1 LLNMRAAIA
10 LTTVVLLADGC
21 AGRVNEVMKSWV
33 GHHYSDLI
41 AAWGP
46 PAQVLDD
53 GSGGKIMTW
62 ASTRSF
68 TSPGYATTN
77 TTANVYGSYGTANS
91 VTTYTP
97 PQTTSYTA
105 SRTFWVNT
113 DGIIYRWAWQGM

>member
-1 LLNMRAAIA
+1 MLPGVLCHLYLVAPATTTGGADLLNMRAAIA

-62 ASTRSF
+62 ASTRS
-68 TSPGYATTN
+68 PLCQYE
-77 TTANVYGSYGTANS
+77 
-91 VTTYTP
+91 
-97 PQTTSYTA
+97 
-105 SRTFWVNT
+105 
-113 DGIIYRWAWQGM
+113 